1 MSNTFILDHLADI
14 VVAHVGNNP
23 VEASELPSLIQSVYA
38 SLSSLGQPAQSA
50 EEQRTPAVSI
60 RASVKPHAIT
70 CLECGAKLKMLKRH
84 LNTDHG
90 LTPDAYRARW
100 NLPADYPIVAADYA
114 ARRAELAVKSGLGRS
129 TRPAKATPST
139 SE

>member
-23 VEASELPSLIQSVYA
+23 VEASELPGLIQSVYA
-38 SLSSLGQPAQSA
+38 SLTSLGQLAQPV
-50 EEQRTPAVSI
+50 EDTRTPAVSI
-60 RASVKPHAIT
+60 RASVKPHSIT

-100 NLPADYPIVAADYA
+100 NLPADYPIVAAEYA
-114 ARRAELAVKSGLGRS
+114 ARRAALAIKSGLGRNARPVKAAS
-129 TRPAKATPST
+129 PAK
-139 SE
+139 E